1 MLVAQ
6 TASTSPSFAL
16 LICCGCPLTCSRFF
30 EHYSASLPII
40 DPTLSPDQCYS
51 QSPFLFW
58 AIVCIGSRRYP
69 DDPTL
74 LGWLAPRINSLALSS
89 LSSRTTPIQKI
100 QGLLLLCTWPIPIN
114 TMSKDI
120 TNILSGA
127 ALHLALQIGLH
138 VLGVGQD
145 FERNKVDADET
156 EKIFRA
162 RLWLQCLK
170 TCQRYQ
176 LSFEAY

>member
-1 MLVAQ
+1 MRVFPASGRPATPWPCCLEPPQLCQERWRGKRLTRRKSMTVSNCMLVAQ

-74 LGWLAPRINSLALSS
+74 LGWLAPRINSCFIHISCDSLAFGCS
-89 LSSRTTPIQKI
+89 
-100 QGLLLLCTWPIPIN
+100 LLLPPPKFGAFGFWDLTPPTLIG
-114 TMSKDI
+114 TM
-120 TNILSGA
+120 
-127 ALHLALQIGLH
+127 
-138 VLGVGQD
+138 
-145 FERNKVDADET
+145 
-156 EKIFRA
+156 
-162 RLWLQCLK
+162 
-170 TCQRYQ
+170 
-176 LSFEAY
+176 

>member
-1 MLVAQ
+1 
-6 TASTSPSFAL
+6 
-16 LICCGCPLTCSRFF
+16 
-30 EHYSASLPII
+30 
-40 DPTLSPDQCYS
+40 
-51 QSPFLFW
+51 
-58 AIVCIGSRRYP
+58 
-69 DDPTL
+69 
-74 LGWLAPRINSLALSS
+74 
-89 LSSRTTPIQKI
+89 
-100 QGLLLLCTWPIPIN
+100 
-114 TMSKDI
+114 MSKDI